1 MSNSPSGAPDEPTRP
16 ISSQSD
22 AVPWRAPVRTAVLVV
37 LAIVAIAGFGFWFWW
52 PARAV
57 ELVSADGAA
66 LSPTVVRKFTQ
77 GFAGMETCA
86 ECHADK
92 VDSFSK
98 TAHAESLR
106 VAHGAQHWGDF
117 GPDKSVMRTRRKD
130 LWYEVTA
137 NEQGMFQT
145 SFEGTPRGMVRTT
158 HRADLV
164 MGSGKLALS
173 YLYWHGD
180 KLYQMPLVYFIPL
193 DNWTNAPGFSD
204 RFAWWDRPIT
214 PRCLECHATYFEHLP
229 GAENTYRQD
238 NFIAAISCERCHGR
252 GSEHVAYHRAHPE
265 ATRGAQIVDPRLLS
279 RERQLDNCSLC
290 HGAVGRPIEPSFS
303 YSAGEPLSRS
313 FRFESRAANVGLV
326 HTVNQLERLG
336 QSQCFLQAQSMT
348 CTTCHDPHV
357 AERDDVQKFSNRCME
372 CHDPGS
378 HPSPEKFGARL
389 TINCIDCH
397 MALKDDESLVFKT
410 STGDKLKLVQLRDHL
425 IDIDAARSDDVLNHW
440 RAGKADL
447 TSTARLKELATTRM
461 AIAKTAQAQKLLLAG
476 DRLSARQFLEE
487 AVATKADFAPALTGL
502 ATILLAEGNATA
514 ARERFEQ
521 AIAADAKFVPALLNL
536 AILDSN
542 TGQLEAALDRCRSV
556 LAIEPQNAQAQLCL
570 ANCAAKLGDFAQAV
584 EHLQELLHRTPN
596 HPDGINNLAWLR
608 ATCPDEKYRDG
619 AEAVRLAQS
628 LVAVP
633 EKATTSN
640 WDTLAAAYAEAG
652 QFERAVASAEK
663 ALAGAMAAQPA
674 DAANIGRIRNR
685 LESYRR
691 GEPYREPSQIPK

>member
-1 MSNSPSGAPDEPTRP
+1 MSNSPAGAPDELAQPT
-16 ISSQSD
+16 SSQSD
-22 AVPWRAPVRTAVLVV
+22 AAQRRAPVRTAVLVV
-37 LAIVAIAGFGFWFWW
+37 LAVVAIAGFGIWFWW

-66 LSPTVVRKFTQ
+66 LSPTVVRT
-77 GFAGMETCA
+77 FAERFVGMETCA

-92 VDSFSK
+92 VESFSR
-98 TAHAESLR
+98 TAHAQSLR
-106 VAHGAQHWGDF
+106 VASGSQHWGDF
-117 GPDKSVMRTRRKD
+117 GPDKTVMRTRRKD

-137 NEQGMFQT
+137 NDQGMFQT
-145 SFEGTPRGMVRTT
+145 SFEGTPQGMVRTT

-193 DNWTNAPGFSD
+193 DNWTNSPGFSD

-214 PRCLECHATYFEHLP
+214 PRCLECHATYFEHVP

-265 ATRGAQIVDPRLLS
+265 ATRGAHIVDPRLLS

-303 YSAGEPLSRS
+303 YSAGEPLARS
-313 FRFESRAANVGLV
+313 FQFEGRAADVGLV

-336 QSQCFLQAQSMT
+336 QSKCFLQAQSMT

-357 AERDDVQKFSNRCME
+357 AERDDVQKYSNRCME

-389 TINCIDCH
+389 TTNCVDCH
-397 MALKDDESLVFKT
+397 LALKNDESLVFKT

-425 IDIDAARSDDVLNHW
+425 IDIDAARSDEVLNRW
-440 RAGKADL
+440 RAGEVDL
-447 TSTARLKELATTRM
+447 SSAQRLKELATTRM
-461 AIAKTAQAQKLLLAG
+461 ATAKTAQAQKLLLAG
-476 DRLSARQFLEE
+476 DRSGARQFLEE
-487 AVATKADFAPALTGL
+487 ALATKPDFAPALTGL
-502 ATILLAEGNATA
+502 ATVLFAEGDATA
-514 ARERFEQ
+514 ARARFEQ
-521 AIAADAKFVPALLNL
+521 ALAADEKYVPALLNL

-542 TGQLEAALDRCRSV
+542 TGHLDTAIQRCRSV
-556 LAIEPQNAQAQLCL
+556 LAIDPQNAQAQLCM
-570 ANCAAKLGDFAQAV
+570 ANCATKLGEFAQAV
-584 EHLQELLHRTPN
+584 EQLHELLRLSPK

-608 ATCPDEKYRDG
+608 ATCPDARFRNG
-619 AEAVRLAQS
+619 AEAVRLAKA
-628 LVAVP
+628 LVAKP
-633 EKATTSN
+633 ENATSSN
-640 WDTLAAAYAEAG
+640 WDTLAAAYAEVD
-652 QFERAVASAEK
+652 QFDRAVASAEK

-674 DAANIGRIRNR
+674 DAANIGRIRDR

-691 GEPYREPSQIPK
+691 REPHREPSTLPK